1 MGYTTRLTEQL
12 AVVGLIPARHIT
24 TAATTIYSNVVDMHD
39 RYRALVIA
47 SGSSYGTTKNVK
59 GITVKLWDCDASGTA
74 ASTCFQT
81 SAVTHIPGT
90 AASNPPV
97 ILAEITGNDLG
108 VYGAGLNVRG
118 RYFKASIT
126 NSTAVLNHYAAFILA
141 DSRYGPANTDDHA
154 SVTSIEVGQDIS

>member
-1 MGYTTRLTEQL
+1 MVQRISEQL
-12 AVVGLIPARHIT
+12 AVVGLIPMRHIN
-24 TAATTIYSNVVDMHD
+24 TAATTIYSGAVDMHD
-39 RYRALVIA
+39 RFRALVIA
-47 SGSSYGTTKNVK
+47 EGSSAGTTKNVK

-74 ASTCFQT
+74 AGTPFLT

-97 ILAEITGNDLG
+97 ILCEISGDDLG

-126 NSTAVLNHYAAFILA
+126 NSTAVLNHYGAFILA
-141 DSRYGPANTDDHA
+141 DSRYMPADHDDHA
-154 SVTSIEVGQDIS
+154 AVTSIEIGEDVA

>member
-1 MGYTTRLTEQL
+1 MVERIYERL
-12 AVVGLIPARHIT
+12 AVVGLIPMRHIT
-24 TAATTIYSNVVDMHD
+24 TAATTIYSGAVDMSKLS
-39 RYRALVIA
+39 RALVIA
-47 SGSSYGTTKNVK
+47 EGSSAGTTKNVK

-74 ASTCFQT
+74 AGTCFLT

-97 ILAEITGNDLG
+97 ILCEISGDDLG

-126 NSTAVLNHYAAFILA
+126 NSTAVLNHYGAFILGEA
-141 DSRYGPANTDDHA
+141 KYGPAYKDDHA
-154 SVTSIEVGQDIS
+154 AVTSIEVGEDVA

>member
-12 AVVGLIPARHIT
+12 AVVGLIPMRHIT

-47 SGSSYGTTKNVK
+47 EGSSYGTTKNVK
-59 GITVKLWDCDASGTA
+59 GLTVKLWDCDASGTA
-74 ASTCFQT
+74 ASTCFVT

-90 AASNPPV
+90 AASNPPI
-97 ILAEITGNDLG
+97 ILCEITGNDLG

-126 NSTAVLNHYAAFILA
+126 NSTAVLNTYGAIILA
-141 DSRYGPANTDDHA
+141 DTRYGPAQGDDHA
-154 SVTSIEVGQDIS
+154 AVSEINIGHD